1 MITYSGFMK
10 VVAALRRHVHWL
22 GDLEVSIVLLLA
34 ALLVAFG
41 PWIGVFYLSRG
52 HQPVAAGL
60 LSIIWAGG
68 IVQIVR
74 DFRRQEFSML
84 TQVVLAVWSLIFVAA
99 IIAVVFILLS
109 E

>member
-22 GDLEVSIVLLLA
+22 GDLEVSIAILLA

-52 HQPVAAGL
+52 HHPTAAAL
-60 LSIIWAGG
+60 LSILWAGG

-74 DFRRQEFSML
+74 DFRLREFSTL
-84 TQVVLAVWSLIFVAA
+84 TQVVLGVWVLIFVAA
-99 IIAVVFILLS
+99 LIAIVFITIV
-109 E
+109 